1 MVYFSLALGLTVL
14 LLAYTYDGLN
24 IVTKYFDYGISLQSN
39 AFELPSSMEETII
52 QDLTFS
58 PRVFP
63 DYRDRT
69 QIGIENATLFMLVR
83 NYELQEA
90 LESMRQIEDR
100 FNKRYRYPWTFL
112 NDDDFTDEVGT
123 VSTQA

>member
-14 LLAYTYDGLN
+14 LLVYTYDGLN
-24 IVTKYFDYGISLQSN
+24 VVTKYFDYGISLQSN

>member
-1 MVYFSLALGLTVL
+1 LALGLTVL